1 MSPRRWTRNVPRMH
15 TEHGCFRMDSFL
27 LSRVTMKNLSSI
39 LMAMLLMPAAC
50 IQIPDLA
57 APPETP
63 PGSDAG
69 TDPQEEPIGI
79 QWVSPMEGATVG
91 STVRFQV
98 QLTGAAPDGVEL
110 LVDGTAV
117 ATLEEPFVL
126 DWDTQS
132 ISEGPHAFVIRA
144 RQGAQAFL
152 SAPRQLMTDRT
163 KPRMVAQVPLNDA
176 SDVSILATVE
186 ATFSE
191 ALDPTTVNEQS
202 VQLMVETTRLE
213 AAVLLSGDGRTLTL
227 NPTSPLPVNQRVR
240 VVMADTVADF
250 AGNKLDSAS
259 LDWSW
264 LVPAHLHLGAPL
276 TSFPGRGYIE
286 SASYG
291 MGADLRPIV
300 AWTDGGEE
308 TLKVHVRRWSGSSWE
323 ALGTPMS
330 SGRVTNAY
338 QCALQV
344 DVDGKLTVVWFEN
357 MNFKDYEWFVR
368 RWNGQ
373 SFEPLGP
380 TLTPVVQG
388 ASVMDWR
395 LARGA
400 HPYLTLASVET
411 GEGWKRIY
419 VRQWRDGSWG
429 QLGSAIELRAN
440 SIVDSFFMDV
450 DGRGDPFVVL
460 REQFTGG
467 GSPLLTAM
475 RWTGSAWQDIGA
487 SLSGL
492 LTALSFDASNAPLVA
507 TLDTV
512 TGKPRTLLKKWT
524 GSAWEPWGGAL
535 DALLGVDNTT
545 VSSVKLDTQ
554 GRPVV
559 ALYGLMGNDANRS
572 GKGQV
577 RRWNGTQWESLG
589 GILIPSPGMIPKS
602 PPMLGMV
609 ADDEPLLTWIEVPPP
624 MYSVGAE
631 VHVYRL
637 NH

>member
-1 MSPRRWTRNVPRMH
+1 MH
-15 TEHGCFRMDSFL
+15 TEWVCFRMDSFL
-27 LSRVTMKNLSSI
+27 LSRVTMKNLSFI
-39 LMAMLLMPAAC
+39 WMAMLLMPAAC
-50 IQIPDLA
+50 IEIPDLA
-57 APPETP
+57 VPPETL

-69 TDPQEEPIGI
+69 TGPQEQEPIGI
-79 QWVSPMEGATVG
+79 QWVSPVEGATVG
-91 STVRFQV
+91 SIVRFQI
-98 QLTGAAPDGVEL
+98 QLTGPAPDSVEL

-144 RQGAQAFL
+144 RQGVQEFL
-152 SAPRQLMTDRT
+152 STPRQLMTDRT
-163 KPRMVAQVPLNDA
+163 KPRMVAQAPLNDA
-176 SDVSILATVE
+176 SEVSSLATVE

-240 VVMADTVADF
+240 VVIADTVADF

-264 LVPAHLHLGAPL
+264 LVPTHLHLGAPL
-276 TSFPGRGYIE
+276 TAFPGRSHIE

-300 AWTDGGEE
+300 AWTDAGEE
-308 TLKVHVRRWSGSSWE
+308 TLKVYVRRWSGSSWE

-395 LARGA
+395 LAQGA
-400 HPYLTLASVET
+400 HPYLTLASLEA
-411 GEGWKRIY
+411 GDGWQRIY
-419 VRQWRDGSWG
+419 VRQWRDGTWG
-429 QLGSAIELRAN
+429 QLGAGIELRAN
-440 SIVDSFFMDV
+440 SIVDSFSMDV
-450 DGRGDPFVVL
+450 DGQGYPLVVL
-460 REQFTGG
+460 REQIGG
-467 GSPLLTAM
+467 IPSNTAM
-475 RWTGSAWQDIGA
+475 RWTGTAWQDIG
-487 SLSGL
+487 STLSGRS
-492 LTALSFDASNAPLVA
+492 TALSFDASNAPLVA
-507 TLDTV
+507 TLDTL
-512 TGKPRTLLKKWT
+512 TGKPRTLLQKWT
-524 GSAWEPWGGAL
+524 GGAWEPWGGAL
-535 DALLGVDNTT
+535 EALPGVDSTT
-545 VSSVKLDTQ
+545 VASVKLDTQ

-559 ALYGLMGNDANRS
+559 ALHGVTGNDLNRS

-577 RRWNGTQWESLG
+577 RRWNGTQWEALG
-589 GILIPSPGMIPKS
+589 GILNPSPGMIPYS
-602 PPMLGMV
+602 RPMLGMV
-609 ADDEPLLTWIEVPPP
+609 SDDEPLLTWIEMPPP
-624 MYSVGAE
+624 VYSVGGR